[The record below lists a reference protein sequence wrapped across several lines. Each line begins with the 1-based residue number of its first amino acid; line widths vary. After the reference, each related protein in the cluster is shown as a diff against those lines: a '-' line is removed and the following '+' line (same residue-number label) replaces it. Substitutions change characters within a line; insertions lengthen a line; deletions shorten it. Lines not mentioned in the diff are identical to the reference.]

1 MAEEV
6 VEVENTEENPK
17 ENNKN
22 KNKNKNKNENVTE
35 NMSASTNERVID
47 RKEMLELIKKFLLEK
62 SGDTTDNVLK
72 YVAGKSG
79 DVLSRILEFY
89 GMQQILDRMAGKGG
103 SLEDVLKFAILR
115 DMLRPQMDLTQM
127 IALMKAVENKS
138 NSSDEIMKL
147 LLTLQQQQMQQTQ
160 QLLMMM
166 FGNKIQELQTQ
177 MQQQRQDLLEYL
189 QSLEN
194 RLAVAPSLDE
204 ELQRYIKF
212 RETMLRFAEQEGL
225 TKEQVT
231 TQEGK
236 VNWAALLN
244 RIIKIAERGIDA
256 FSKKPPEFN
265 LPPQLPSLPEVKP
278 VETPKEIKAPKGF
291 TLPKTEISYGE
302 STSQPIEQ
310 QEISEEVHS
319 AGVEKAEGQ

>member
-1 MAEEV
+1 MAEE
-6 VEVENTEENPK
+6 ENPNEIEA

-35 NMSASTNERVID
+35 NMTQNEKVVD
-47 RKEMLELIKKFLLEK
+47 RKEVLELIKRFLLEK
-62 SGDTTDNVLK
+62 SEPTDTAIK
-72 YVAGKSG
+72 YLAGKSG
-79 DVLSRILEFY
+79 DVLSKIIEFY

-166 FGNKIQELQTQ
+166 FGNRVQELQAQ
-177 MQQQRQDLLEYL
+177 LQQQRQDFIEYL

-194 RLAVAPSLDE
+194 KLAVAPSLDE

-212 RETMLRFAEQEGL
+212 RETMLKFAEQEGL

-236 VNWAALLN
+236 INWGSLIN
-244 RIIKIAERGIDA
+244 RIIKIAEKGIDA

-265 LPPQLPSLPEVKP
+265 LPPQLPSITETKLPEA
-278 VETPKEIKAPKGF
+278 PKELSAPKGF

-302 STSQPIEQ
+302 SASKPVEQ
-310 QEISEEVHS
+310 QEISEEVRS
-319 AGVEKAEGQ
+319 AGPEETEG